1 MPLGGLNQ
9 WTSTLS
15 RETTPFEIEI
25 LKAGRGATKSGPYSV
40 GEGRSREV
48 KQ

>member
-25 LKAGRGATKSGPYSV
+25 LKAGWGARNPV